1 MKYFTCFWFGG
12 GGGGGVEI
20 HKIREIFFQPASNKF
35 VIQNNPLMQ
44 LR

>member
-12 GGGGGVEI
+12 GGGGGFEI

-35 VIQNNPLMQ
+35 VIQNNPHMQ

>member
-1 MKYFTCFWFGG
+1 MGVAGEGG
-12 GGGGGVEI
+12 GGGFEI